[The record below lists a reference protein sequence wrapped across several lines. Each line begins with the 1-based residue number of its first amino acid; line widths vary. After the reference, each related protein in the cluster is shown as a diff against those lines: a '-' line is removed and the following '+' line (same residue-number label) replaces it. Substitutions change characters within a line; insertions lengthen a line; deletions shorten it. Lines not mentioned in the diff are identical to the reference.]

1 MLEIVTTEDGSKT
14 IYNSEVG
21 ENYHSIHGALQ
32 ESRQVYL
39 QTGLIHFLNISQQKD
54 VSILEVGFGTGLNFL
69 LSANYCIENQIKLDY
84 IGIEAYPLSEEM
96 ISETG
101 YNQYLSNK
109 IWDAFIKQYL
119 DSFNDPVSLDEFCRL
134 HLTEC
139 KLLNFK
145 SDKQF
150 DIIYFDAFASAHQ
163 PDMWTEEAIQHTI
176 QFLKPGG
183 VFVTYAITGNLKRTV
198 KSLGLKVEK
207 APGAPGKREMLR
219 ATKSA

>member
-32 ESRQVYL
+32 ESRHVFL
-39 QTGLIHFLNISQQKD
+39 QSGLIHFLNISQQKD

-69 LSANYCIENQIKLDY
+69 LSANYSIENQIKLDY

-134 HLTEC
+134 HLT
-139 KLLNFK
+139 
-145 SDKQF
+145 
-150 DIIYFDAFASAHQ
+150 
-163 PDMWTEEAIQHTI
+163 
-176 QFLKPGG
+176 
-183 VFVTYAITGNLKRTV
+183 
-198 KSLGLKVEK
+198 
-207 APGAPGKREMLR
+207 
-219 ATKSA
+219 